1 MCANT
6 GLILSID
13 LEDRSSIAERQSEY
27 IPLYLDF
34 MLAVVCGDWASW
46 I

>member
-1 MCANT
+1 MS
-6 GLILSID
+6 LD
-13 LEDRSSIAERQSEY
+13 LEDRSSTAERQSEY

-34 MLAVVCGDWASW
+34 MLAVVCGDCASW